1 MKALF
6 RKVDSYEKLSQ
17 LAALEIKKK
26 IQGGNR
32 VNLGLPTGGTPIGM
46 YKELVNDPH
55 LDWWNVT
62 TFNLDEYIGISV
74 DHHESYQNFMNR
86 NLFNHIDINR
96 FNIWFPD
103 QTSDYAVYDYDA
115 MIQTA
120 GGLDLTILGIG
131 TNGHIAFNEP
141 GSPFNSTTRVVD
153 LDKQT
158 IKDNSRFFNSI
169 EEVPTQAITMGL
181 ETIMKSKEIL
191 LIAQGKKKLD
201 IIQRAMFG
209 KITEEVPASILQEHD
224 NLTILYC
231 E

>member
-1 MKALF
+1 MIF
-6 RKVDSYEKLSQ
+6 RKVESYEKLSQ

-26 IQGGNR
+26 IQKGNR
-32 VNLGLPTGGTPIGM
+32 VNLGMPTGSTPIGM
-46 YKELVNDPH
+46 YKELVNDSH
-55 LDWWNVT
+55 LTWFNVS
-62 TFNLDEYIGISV
+62 TFNLDEYVGIDSN
-74 DHHESYQNFMNR
+74 HPESYVNFMKR
-86 NLFNHIDINR
+86 NLHDHIDINKSC
-96 FNIWFPD
+96 IYFPIYTRHHD
-103 QTSDYAVYDYDA
+103 SFIDKN
-115 MIQTA
+115 

-141 GSPFNSTTRVVD
+141 GSPFNSTTRVVN

-158 IKDNSRFFNSI
+158 IEDNSRFFNSI
-169 EEVPTQAITMGL
+169 EEVPTQAVTMGL

-201 IIQRAMFG
+201 IIQKAMFDE
-209 KITEEVPASILQEHD
+209 ITEQVPASILQKHN

>member
-6 RKVDSYEKLSQ
+6 RKVENYERLSQ

-26 IQGGNR
+26 IQKGNQ

-46 YKELVNDPH
+46 YKELVNDSH

-62 TFNLDEYIGISV
+62 TFNLDEYVGIDDNHS
-74 DHHESYQNFMNR
+74 ESYVNFMNR
-86 NLFNHIDINR
+86 NLFNHIDIDV

-103 QTSDYAVYDYDA
+103 QTDDYDE
-115 MIQTA
+115 MIDGL

-141 GSPFNSTTRVVD
+141 GSPFDSKTRVVD

-158 IKDNSRFFNSI
+158 IEDNARFFNSI
-169 EEVPTQAITMGL
+169 DEVPTQAITMGL
-181 ETIMKSKEIL
+181 DTIMKSKEIL

-201 IIQRAMFG
+201 IIQKAMFG
-209 KITEEVPASILQEHD
+209 EITEDIPASILQQHE

>member
-6 RKVDSYEKLSQ
+6 RKVGSYEKLSQ

-46 YKELVNDPH
+46 YKDLVNDPH
-55 LDWWNVT
+55 LDWWNVS
-62 TFNLDEYIGISV
+62 TFNLDEYVGIDKS
-74 DHHESYQNFMNR
+74 HPESYMGFMRR
-86 NLFNHIDINR
+86 NLFDNIDIDS
-96 FNIWFPD
+96 FNVWFPD
-103 QTSDYAVYDYDA
+103 HTDDYDE
-115 MIQTA
+115 MIDVL

-141 GSPFNSTTRVVD
+141 GSSFDSKTRVVY

-158 IKDNSRFFNSI
+158 IEDNARFFNSI
-169 EEVPTQAITMGL
+169 DEVPTQAITMGL
-181 ETIMKSKEIL
+181 DTIMKSKEIL

-201 IIQRAMFG
+201 IIQKAMFG
-209 KITEEVPASILQEHD
+209 EITEDIPASILQQHE

>member
-17 LAALEIKKK
+17 LAALEVKKK
-26 IQGGNR
+26 IQKGYK

-46 YKELVNDPH
+46 YKELVNDSH

-62 TFNLDEYIGISV
+62 TFNLDEYEGI
-74 DHHESYQNFMNR
+74 DPNHPESYENFMNR
-86 NLFNHIDINR
+86 NLFDHIEIDR
-96 FNIWFPD
+96 FNVWFP
-103 QTSDYAVYDYDA
+103 SLEKVYDDVIDN
-115 MIQTA
+115 M

-141 GSPFNSTTRVVD
+141 GSPFYSKTRLVN

-158 IKDNSRFFNSI
+158 IEDNSRFFKSI
-169 EEVPTQAITMGL
+169 DEVPTQAITMGL
-181 ETIMKSKEIL
+181 DTIMKSKEIV
-191 LIAQGKKKLD
+191 LIAQGKKKLE
-201 IIQRAMFG
+201 IIQKAMFG
-209 KITEEVPASILQEHD
+209 DITEDIPASILQKHD

>member
-1 MKALF
+1 
-6 RKVDSYEKLSQ
+6 
-17 LAALEIKKK
+17 
-26 IQGGNR
+26 
-32 VNLGLPTGGTPIGM
+32 M

-86 NLFNHIDINR
+86 NLFDHIDIDR
-96 FNIWFPD
+96 FNIWFPHL
-103 QTSDYAVYDYDA
+103 VKDYDD
-115 MIQTA
+115 MIDGL

-141 GSPFNSTTRVVD
+141 GSPFNSQTRIVD

-158 IKDNSRFFNSI
+158 IEDNSRFFNSI
-169 EEVPTQAITMGL
+169 EEVPTQAVTMGL
-181 ETIMKSKEIL
+181 DTIMKSREIL

-201 IIQRAMFG
+201 IIKEAMFG
-209 KITEEVPASILQEHD
+209 DITEDIPASILQEHE

>member
-6 RKVDSYEKLSQ
+6 RKVKNYHELSK
-17 LAALEIKKK
+17 LAALKVKNK
-26 IQGGNR
+26 IQGGYY

-46 YKELVNDPH
+46 YKELIDDYH
-55 LDWWNVT
+55 LDWWNVR
-62 TFNLDEYIGISV
+62 TFNLDEYIGISI
-74 DHHESYQNFMNR
+74 DHPESYRNFMDR
-86 NLFNHIDINR
+86 NLFNYIN
-96 FNIWFPD
+96 NDKKLIYFP
-103 QTSDYAVYDYDA
+103 YIKNNYDDF
-115 MIQTA
+115 IEEC

-141 GSPFNSTTRVVD
+141 NSPFDSKTRVVD

-158 IKDNSRFFNSI
+158 IDDNSRFFNSI
-169 EEVPTQAITMGL
+169 DEVPTKAITMGL
-181 ETIMKSKEIL
+181 DTIMKSKEIL

-201 IIQRAMFG
+201 IIQTAMFG
-209 KITEEVPASILQEHD
+209 DITEEVPASILQNHD

>member
-6 RKVDSYEKLSQ
+6 RKVGSYEKLSQ
-17 LAALEIKKK
+17 LAALEVKKK
-26 IQGGNR
+26 IQKGYK

-46 YKELVNDPH
+46 YKELVNDSH

-62 TFNLDEYIGISV
+62 TFNLDEYEGI
-74 DHHESYQNFMNR
+74 DPNHQESYENFMNR
-86 NLFNHIDINR
+86 NLFDHIEIDR
-96 FNIWFPD
+96 FNVWFP
-103 QTSDYAVYDYDA
+103 SLEKVYDDVIDN
-115 MIQTA
+115 M

-141 GSPFNSTTRVVD
+141 GSPFDSKTRLVN

-158 IKDNSRFFNSI
+158 IEDNSRFFDSVD
-169 EEVPTQAITMGL
+169 EVPTQAITMGL
-181 ETIMKSKEIL
+181 DTIMKSKEIV
-191 LIAQGKKKLD
+191 LIAQGKKKLE
-201 IIQRAMFG
+201 IIQKAMFG
-209 KITEEVPASILQEHD
+209 DITEDIPASILQKHD

>member
-1 MKALF
+1 MIF
-6 RKVDSYEKLSQ
+6 RKVESYEKLSQ

-26 IQGGNR
+26 IQKGNP

-46 YKELVNDPH
+46 YKELVNDSH
-55 LDWWNVT
+55 LSWFNVS
-62 TFNLDEYIGISV
+62 TFNLDEYVGIDSN
-74 DHHESYQNFMNR
+74 HPESYVNFMKR
-86 NLFNHIDINR
+86 NLHDHIDINKSS
-96 FNIWFPD
+96 IYFPIY
-103 QTSDYAVYDYDA
+103 TRYYDSF
-115 MIQTA
+115 INKN

-141 GSPFNSTTRVVD
+141 GSPFDSKTRIVD

-158 IKDNSRFFNSI
+158 IEDNSRFFNTI
-169 EEVPTQAITMGL
+169 EDVPTQAVTMGL

-201 IIQRAMFG
+201 IIQKALFG
-209 KITEEVPASILQEHD
+209 EITEQVPASILQNHE

>member
-6 RKVDSYEKLSQ
+6 RKVENYERLSQ

-26 IQGGNR
+26 IQKGNQ

-46 YKELVNDPH
+46 YKELVNDSH

-62 TFNLDEYIGISV
+62 TFNLDEYMGIDPNHS
-74 DHHESYQNFMNR
+74 ESYKNFMNR
-86 NLFNHIDINR
+86 NLFDHIDIDR
-96 FNIWFPD
+96 FNVWFP
-103 QTSDYAVYDYDA
+103 SLEKVYDDVIDN
-115 MIQTA
+115 M

-141 GSPFNSTTRVVD
+141 GSPFDSKTRLVD

-158 IKDNSRFFNSI
+158 IEDNARFFNSI
-169 EEVPTQAITMGL
+169 DEVPTQAITMGL
-181 ETIMKSKEIL
+181 DTIMKSKEIL
-191 LIAQGKKKLD
+191 LIAQGKKKLE
-201 IIQRAMFG
+201 IIQKAMFDD
-209 KITEEVPASILQEHD
+209 ITEEVPASILQQHE

-231 E
+231 D

>member
-6 RKVDSYEKLSQ
+6 RKVENYERLSQ

-26 IQGGNR
+26 IQKGNQ

-46 YKELVNDPH
+46 YKELVNDSH

-62 TFNLDEYIGISV
+62 TFNLDEYMGIDPNHS
-74 DHHESYQNFMNR
+74 ESYKNFMNR
-86 NLFNHIDINR
+86 NLFDHIEIDT
-96 FNIWFPD
+96 FNVWFPD
-103 QTSDYAVYDYDA
+103 QTKDYDE
-115 MIQTA
+115 MIDGF

-141 GSPFNSTTRVVD
+141 GSPFDSKTRVVD
-153 LDKQT
+153 LSQQT
-158 IKDNSRFFNSI
+158 IEDNARFFNSI
-169 EEVPTQAITMGL
+169 DEVPTQAITMGL
-181 ETIMKSKEIL
+181 DTIMKSKEIL
-191 LIAQGKKKLD
+191 LIAQGKKKLE
-201 IIQRAMFG
+201 IIQKAMFG
-209 KITEEVPASILQEHD
+209 DITEDIPASILQQHE

>member
-6 RKVDSYEKLSQ
+6 RKVENYERLSQ

-26 IQGGNR
+26 IQKGNQ

-46 YKELVNDPH
+46 YKELVNDSH

-62 TFNLDEYIGISV
+62 TFNLDEYEGI
-74 DHHESYQNFMNR
+74 DPNHPESYENFMNR
-86 NLFNHIDINR
+86 NLFDHIDIDR
-96 FNIWFPD
+96 FNVWFP
-103 QTSDYAVYDYDA
+103 SLEKVYDDVIDN
-115 MIQTA
+115 M

-141 GSPFNSTTRVVD
+141 GSPFDSKTRLVD

-158 IKDNSRFFNSI
+158 IEDNARFFNSI
-169 EEVPTQAITMGL
+169 DEVPTQAITMGL
-181 ETIMKSKEIL
+181 DTIMKSKEIL

-201 IIQRAMFG
+201 IIQKAMFG
-209 KITEEVPASILQEHD
+209 DITEDIPASILQQHE

>member
-6 RKVDSYEKLSQ
+6 RKVENYERLSQ

-26 IQGGNR
+26 LQKWNP

-46 YKELVNDPH
+46 YKELVNDSH

-62 TFNLDEYIGISV
+62 TFNLDEYEGI
-74 DHHESYQNFMNR
+74 DPNHPESYENFMNR
-86 NLFNHIDINR
+86 NLFDHIEIDR
-96 FNIWFPD
+96 FNVWFP
-103 QTSDYAVYDYDA
+103 SLEKVYDDVIDN
-115 MIQTA
+115 M

-141 GSPFNSTTRVVD
+141 GSPFDSKTRLVD
-153 LDKQT
+153 LSQQT
-158 IKDNSRFFNSI
+158 IEDNARFFNSI
-169 EEVPTQAITMGL
+169 DEVPTQAITMGL
-181 ETIMKSKEIL
+181 DTIMKSKEIL

-201 IIQRAMFG
+201 IIQKAMFG
-209 KITEEVPASILQEHD
+209 DITEDIPASILQNHD

>member
-6 RKVDSYEKLSQ
+6 RKVENYERLSQ

-26 IQGGNR
+26 IQKGNQ

-46 YKELVNDPH
+46 YKELVNDSH

-62 TFNLDEYIGISV
+62 TFNLDEYMGIDPNHS
-74 DHHESYQNFMNR
+74 ESYKNFMNR
-86 NLFNHIDINR
+86 NLFDHIDIDR
-96 FNIWFPD
+96 FNVWFPD
-103 QTSDYAVYDYDA
+103 QTKDYDE
-115 MIQTA
+115 MIDGL

-141 GSPFNSTTRVVD
+141 GSPFDSKTRVVD
-153 LDKQT
+153 LSQQT
-158 IKDNSRFFNSI
+158 IEDNARFFNSI
-169 EEVPTQAITMGL
+169 DEVPTQAITMGL
-181 ETIMKSKEIL
+181 DTIMKSKEIL

-201 IIQRAMFG
+201 IIQKAMFG
-209 KITEEVPASILQEHD
+209 EITEDIPASILQQHET
-224 NLTILYC
+224 LTILYC

>member
-6 RKVDSYEKLSQ
+6 RKVDSYERLSQ

-26 IQGGNR
+26 IQKGNQ

-46 YKELVNDPH
+46 YKDLVNDSH
-55 LDWWNVT
+55 LDWWNVS
-62 TFNLDEYIGISV
+62 TFNLDEYVGIDKS
-74 DHHESYQNFMNR
+74 HQESYMGFMKR
-86 NLFNHIDINR
+86 NLFDHIDIDT

-103 QTSDYAVYDYDA
+103 QTKDYDE
-115 MIQTA
+115 MIDGL

-141 GSPFNSTTRVVD
+141 GSPFDSKTRVVD
-153 LDKQT
+153 LSQQT
-158 IKDNSRFFNSI
+158 IEDNSRFFNSI
-169 EEVPTQAITMGL
+169 DEVPAKAITMGL
-181 ETIMKSKEIL
+181 DTIMKSKEIV

-201 IIQRAMFG
+201 IIQKALFG
-209 KITEEVPASILQEHD
+209 DITEELPASILQNHE

-231 E
+231 D

>member
-6 RKVDSYEKLSQ
+6 RKVGSYEKLSQ
-17 LAALEIKKK
+17 LAALEVKKK
-26 IQGGNR
+26 IQGGNK

-46 YKELVNDPH
+46 YRELVNDTH
-55 LDWWNVT
+55 LSWWNVS
-62 TFNLDEYIGISV
+62 TFNLDEYVGIDSN
-74 DHHESYQNFMNR
+74 HPESYVNFMKR
-86 NLFNHIDINR
+86 NLHDHIDIDF
-96 FNIWFPD
+96 FNVWFPHNTD
-103 QTSDYAVYDYDA
+103 NYDE
-115 MIQTA
+115 MIDGL

-141 GSPFNSTTRVVD
+141 SSPFDSKTRIVD

-158 IKDNSRFFNSI
+158 IEDNARFFNSI

-181 ETIMKSKEIL
+181 DTIMKSREIV

-201 IIQRAMFG
+201 IIQKALFG
-209 KITEEVPASILQEHD
+209 DITEEVPASILQNHE

>member
-6 RKVDSYEKLSQ
+6 RKVENYERLSQ

-26 IQGGNR
+26 IQKGNQ

-46 YKELVNDPH
+46 YKELVNDSH

-62 TFNLDEYIGISV
+62 TFNLDEYEGI
-74 DHHESYQNFMNR
+74 DPNHPESYENFMNR
-86 NLFNHIDINR
+86 NLFDHIDIDR
-96 FNIWFPD
+96 FNVWFPD
-103 QTSDYAVYDYDA
+103 QTKDYDE
-115 MIQTA
+115 MIDGL

-141 GSPFNSTTRVVD
+141 GSPFDSKTRLVD

-158 IKDNSRFFNSI
+158 IEDNARFFNSI
-169 EEVPTQAITMGL
+169 DEVPTQAITMGL
-181 ETIMKSKEIL
+181 DTIMKSKEIL

-201 IIQRAMFG
+201 IIQKAMFG
-209 KITEEVPASILQEHD
+209 DITEDIPASILQQHE

>member
-6 RKVDSYEKLSQ
+6 RKVGSYEKLSQ
-17 LAALEIKKK
+17 LAALEVKKK
-26 IQGGNR
+26 IQKGYK

-46 YKELVNDPH
+46 YKELVNDSH

-62 TFNLDEYIGISV
+62 TFNLDEYEGI
-74 DHHESYQNFMNR
+74 DPNHPESYENFMNR
-86 NLFNHIDINR
+86 NLFDHIEIDR
-96 FNIWFPD
+96 FNVWFP
-103 QTSDYAVYDYDA
+103 SLEKVYDDVIDN
-115 MIQTA
+115 M

-141 GSPFNSTTRVVD
+141 GSPFDSKTRLVN

-158 IKDNSRFFNSI
+158 IEDNSRFFDSVD
-169 EEVPTQAITMGL
+169 EVPTQAITMGL
-181 ETIMKSKEIL
+181 DTILKSKEIV
-191 LIAQGKKKLD
+191 LIAQGKKKLE
-201 IIQRAMFG
+201 IIQKAMFG
-209 KITEEVPASILQEHD
+209 DITEDIPASILQKHD

>member
-6 RKVDSYEKLSQ
+6 RKVENYERLSQ

-26 IQGGNR
+26 IQKGNQ

-46 YKELVNDPH
+46 YKELVNDSH

-62 TFNLDEYIGISV
+62 TFNLDEYMGIDPNHS
-74 DHHESYQNFMNR
+74 ESYKNFMNR
-86 NLFNHIDINR
+86 NLFDHIEIDT
-96 FNIWFPD
+96 FNVWFPD
-103 QTSDYAVYDYDA
+103 QTKDYDE
-115 MIQTA
+115 MIDGF

-141 GSPFNSTTRVVD
+141 GSPFDSKTRVVD
-153 LDKQT
+153 LSQQT
-158 IKDNSRFFNSI
+158 IEDNARFFNSI
-169 EEVPTQAITMGL
+169 DEVPTQAITMGL
-181 ETIMKSKEIL
+181 DTIMKSKEIL

-201 IIQRAMFG
+201 IIQKAMFG
-209 KITEEVPASILQEHD
+209 EITEEVPASILQQHE

-231 E
+231 D